1 MHRHLYLGYC
11 CIVDLQKPLHFEQI
25 SELVGIS
32 KQEVSD
38 LNPQYVKDIIPGNA
52 NKTYI
57 LRIPYNYTN
66 AFVDKEKEIYTYKD
80 SIFFNPIVFNET
92 KARVSNNET
101 ITHKVKRGETLGRIA
116 QKYGV
121 RNVELEILLFLYHSP
136 CGDTAKDIVEE
147 KNLSKAHISK
157 SVDNLRAKGFVVL
170 TEDENDRR
178 KRHIELTEKAVEAAK
193 NMMEV
198 HNECKEVV
206 MRYVT
211 DEEKELMNQIMQKM
225 LRSLDEELQK

>member
-1 MHRHLYLGYC
+1 MRDSLINTCGMKMRKLL
-11 CIVDLQKPLHFEQI
+11 DKK
-25 SELVGIS
+25 SE
-32 KQEVSD
+32 
-38 LNPQYVKDIIPGNA
+38 
-52 NKTYI
+52 
-57 LRIPYNYTN
+57 
-66 AFVDKEKEIYTYKD
+66 
-80 SIFFNPIVFNET
+80 VF
-92 KARVSNNET
+92 
-101 ITHKVKRGETLGRIA
+101 A

-178 KRHIELTEKAVEAAK
+178 KRH
-193 NMMEV
+193 
-198 HNECKEVV
+198 NECKEVV

-211 DEEKELMNQIMQKM
+211 DEEKKLMNQIMQKM

>member
-1 MHRHLYLGYC
+1 MRDSLINTCGMKMRKLL
-11 CIVDLQKPLHFEQI
+11 DKK
-25 SELVGIS
+25 SE
-32 KQEVSD
+32 
-38 LNPQYVKDIIPGNA
+38 
-52 NKTYI
+52 
-57 LRIPYNYTN
+57 
-66 AFVDKEKEIYTYKD
+66 
-80 SIFFNPIVFNET
+80 VF
-92 KARVSNNET
+92 
-101 ITHKVKRGETLGRIA
+101 A

-170 TEDENDRR
+170 TED
-178 KRHIELTEKAVEAAK
+178 IELTEKAVEAAK
-193 NMMEV
+193 NMLEV

>member
-1 MHRHLYLGYC
+1 MLRK
-11 CIVDLQKPLHFEQI
+11 IRI
-25 SELVGIS
+25 GIS
-32 KQEVSD
+32 VVLFALITFYFLD
-38 LNPQYVKDIIPGNA
+38 FA
-52 NKTYI
+52 NI
-57 LRIPYNYTN
+57 LPNSFHRLAHIQ
-66 AFVDKEKEIYTYKD
+66 FVPAVLSL
-80 SIFFNPIVFNET
+80 SIGILIVLI
-92 KARVSNNET
+92 AS
-101 ITHKVKRGETLGRIA
+101 TLLFGRIYCSTICPMGIW
-116 QKYGV
+116 QDV
-121 RNVELEILLFLYHSP
+121 I
-136 CGDTAKDIVEE
+136 
-147 KNLSKAHISK
+147 AHISK

-193 NMMEV
+193 NMLEV

>member
-1 MHRHLYLGYC
+1 MRDSMINTCGMKMRKLLE
-11 CIVDLQKPLHFEQI
+11 KK
-25 SELVGIS
+25 SEVLM
-32 KQEVSD
+32 
-38 LNPQYVKDIIPGNA
+38 
-52 NKTYI
+52 
-57 LRIPYNYTN
+57 
-66 AFVDKEKEIYTYKD
+66 
-80 SIFFNPIVFNET
+80 
-92 KARVSNNET
+92 
-101 ITHKVKRGETLGRIA
+101 

-178 KRHIELTEKAVEAAK
+178 KRHIELTQKAEEAAK
-193 NMMEV
+193 EMLEI
-198 HNECKEVV
+198 HNDCRRII

-211 DEEKELMNQIMQKM
+211 EEEKTVMDRVMQKM
-225 LRSLDEELQK
+225 LRSLDEEIQE

>member
-1 MHRHLYLGYC
+1 MRDSLINTCGMKMRKLL
-11 CIVDLQKPLHFEQI
+11 DKK
-25 SELVGIS
+25 SEVL
-32 KQEVSD
+32 
-38 LNPQYVKDIIPGNA
+38 
-52 NKTYI
+52 
-57 LRIPYNYTN
+57 
-66 AFVDKEKEIYTYKD
+66 
-80 SIFFNPIVFNET
+80 
-92 KARVSNNET
+92 
-101 ITHKVKRGETLGRIA
+101 A

-178 KRHIELTEKAVEAAK
+178 KRHIELTQKAEEAAK
-193 NMMEV
+193 EMLEI
-198 HNECKEVV
+198 HNDCRRII

-211 DEEKELMNQIMQKM
+211 EEEKTVMDCVMQKM

>member
-1 MHRHLYLGYC
+1 MRDSLINTCGMKMRKLL
-11 CIVDLQKPLHFEQI
+11 DKK
-25 SELVGIS
+25 SE
-32 KQEVSD
+32 
-38 LNPQYVKDIIPGNA
+38 
-52 NKTYI
+52 
-57 LRIPYNYTN
+57 
-66 AFVDKEKEIYTYKD
+66 
-80 SIFFNPIVFNET
+80 VF
-92 KARVSNNET
+92 
-101 ITHKVKRGETLGRIA
+101 A

-193 NMMEV
+193 NMMEETKV
-198 HNECKEVV
+198 RLYDLKVNYQKNPMGIDLHNPVFSWKIKESKGTCQDYSRVWISENEV
-206 MRYVT
+206 FTKLVFDSCLLYT
-211 DEEKELMNQIMQKM
+211 SDAADEL
-225 LRSLDEELQK
+225 